1 RLSAA
6 RRQYARDV
14 RFADERDPQHAP
26 RRLPAEHRG
35 QSPPAWHA
43 AFRAQPDRRRGG
55 RSADV
60 RPRCVGQLRG
70 RRHPGADQPAQLA
83 SLFVK
88 ASGGAARRR
97 EPVGGVTPARAG
109 AKLERVPIENVRRRP
124 LRPAG
129 TGEAQV
135 DKDKT
140 ARVSRDGRRGMT
152 GGDLESAKTS
162 LDRRRFLT
170 GAATG
175 AAALAVA
182 GAEAQTTA
190 ADAVSPAVPAPT
202 PRQVER
208 DTGDVRPPEPP
219 PRAAIRPGSD
229 LMVQVLKDLGIEF

>member
-1 RLSAA
+1 
-6 RRQYARDV
+6 
-14 RFADERDPQHAP
+14 
-26 RRLPAEHRG
+26 
-35 QSPPAWHA
+35 
-43 AFRAQPDRRRGG
+43 
-55 RSADV
+55 
-60 RPRCVGQLRG
+60 
-70 RRHPGADQPAQLA
+70 
-83 SLFVK
+83 
-88 ASGGAARRR
+88 
-97 EPVGGVTPARAG
+97 GGVTPARAG

-182 GAEAQTTA
+182 GAQPPA
-190 ADAVSPAVPAPT
+190 ADAVSPAAPPPT

-229 LMVQVLKDLGIEF
+229 LMVQVLKDLGIEFVASNPGSSFEGLQESIVNYGDP